1 MGLTG
6 EKIKG
11 KDLAKCGVA
20 THFVASDKLE
30 TLKTTIIEKS
40 KDDITLQQ
48 LQEIVAHYSDV
59 VYSPKDFTF
68 PKGDE
73 IKRTFIPDDLNEIF
87 VRLQRLAEN
96 GSEGEQSWAQA
107 TLNSLNSF
115 SPLSLV
121 VTFEQIKKGIKVKN
135 LEEAYNIEAQMVSA

>member
-20 THFVASDKLE
+20 THFVTSDKLE

-68 PKGDE
+68 PKADE
-73 IKRTFIPDDLNEIF
+73 IKRTFIPDDLNEVF
-87 VRLQRLAEN
+87 VRLQRLSEN
-96 GSEGEQSWAQA
+96 GSEAEQSWAQA

-135 LEEAYNIEAQMVSA
+135 LEEAYNIEAQIVSA